1 MMVSK
6 ERRSVCEDWNEN
18 KSIAHFV
25 FGYYSIFEFLLL
37 FGHCQV
43 VLGEFSF

>member
-37 FGHCQV
+37 FGQQV
-43 VLGEFSF
+43 VLSEFSF